1 MHPMHPGYAYVKTV
15 LLDSLVQSQSLY
27 TFQLV
32 SRGIM
37 HWPVYKQMDPQPIF
51 ELSMT
56 IT

>member
-1 MHPMHPGYAYVKTV
+1 VHPMHPGYAYVKTV